1 MTLAHL
7 EVSPSG
13 SEISGVTR
21 SSRESLSGGCGSK
34 SPSPSRL
41 SDQGTSAASA
51 DSLSKAN
58 LPDSSLKGH
67 FRSGGNNKDIV
78 GVPVP
83 ESVQRKRRVSGPAST
98 RKSSLEPSGIAKSE
112 DGAEVGKSFEEA
124 RDHLEEGFFP
134 PCRPSGGKRISCRE
148 DSVESSGK
156 ISTTFYK
163 QLFHTYVFFSKSYL
177 RLNFLGDRILAKKLL
192 VKC

>member
-13 SEISGVTR
+13 SEVSGVTR

-58 LPDSSLKGH
+58 LPDSSSKGH
-67 FRSGGNNKDIV
+67 FRSGGSKDV
-78 GVPVP
+78 VVVPVP

-98 RKSSLEPSGIAKSE
+98 RKSSLEPSGMAKSE
-112 DGAEVGKSFEEA
+112 DGAEVGKSSEEA

-156 ISTTFYK
+156 IM
-163 QLFHTYVFFSKSYL
+163 
-177 RLNFLGDRILAKKLL
+177 GPIL
-192 VKC
+192 